1 MGASGAGPLAH
12 SRLLAFDHPD
22 PYIRNMAKKS
32 RPLSCHID
40 LSSPEFLNSFRETAA
55 AFDKK
60 HTASPEAAL
69 KQLMKERVLTR
80 SGKLTRHY
88 SGK

>member
-1 MGASGAGPLAH
+1 MGASGARPLAH

-32 RPLSCHID
+32 RPLSYHID
-40 LSSPEFLNSFRETAA
+40 LSSPEFLKEFRRTAA
-55 AFDKK
+55 AFNKK
-60 HTASPEAAL
+60 HNATPATAL
-69 KQLMKERVLTR
+69 KQLVKEKVLTPTGR
-80 SGKLTRHY
+80 FTKHY